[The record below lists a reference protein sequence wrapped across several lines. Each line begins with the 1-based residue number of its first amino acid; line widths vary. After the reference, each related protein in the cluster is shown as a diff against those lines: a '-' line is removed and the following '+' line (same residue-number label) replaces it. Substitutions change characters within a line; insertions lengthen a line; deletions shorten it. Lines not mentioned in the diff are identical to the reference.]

1 MIRKIGPCQFHADAH
16 TNKETIRR
24 AGWIDMRAENRAGG
38 GTYIDT
44 LVGEAGRHGRG
55 FFFGFTEEDGELLYR
70 GHGDIPAI
78 VTGQKGLVEVLAP
91 YPTGIDQQL
100 QKL

>member
-1 MIRKIGPCQFHADAH
+1 MESGINRHA
-16 TNKETIRR
+16 RGR
-24 AGWIDMRAENRAGG
+24 ACD

-78 VTGQKGLVEVLAP
+78 VTGQKGLFEWLAP
-91 YPTGIDQQL
+91 CPTRIDQQL
-100 QKL
+100 QEL